1 MSAGS
6 ALGPEELF
14 KIHVSDADLDLL
26 KQKLTLTRFPDE
38 LEDAEWEYG
47 VPLVDIKRLVARWED
62 EFDWRKSEERIDA
75 ELPQFTRD
83 ISVEGHGSV
92 NVQYVHKRS
101 ELEGAV
107 PLLFIHGCTFG
118 LLGFATTQTGVDHPV
133 RRQGLEASLKCERYS
148 RY

>member
-1 MSAGS
+1 MSAG
-6 ALGPEELF
+6 PEEPF
-14 KIHVSDADLDLL
+14 KIHVSDADLNFL
-26 KQKLTLTRFPDE
+26 KQKLALTRFPDE

-47 VPLVDIKRLVARWED
+47 VPLADIKRLVARWKD
-62 EFDWRKSEERIDA
+62 GFDWRKSEERINA

-83 ISVEGHGSV
+83 ISVEGHGSL
-92 NVQYVHKRS
+92 NVHYVHKRS

-107 PLLFIHGCTFG
+107 PLLFIHGCTSG
-118 LLGFATTQTGVDHPV
+118 LLGFATTQTGADHPV